1 MGTPLLALGP
11 HIFEI
16 APLNFQQIERS
27 TEALWP
33 SISRFGGRPG
43 RQFTGYG
50 DDRLTITGLLFPDEM
65 GGRAEYEAIR
75 VTQAAANP
83 VLMLGWATGL
93 SMAAT
98 LFGRVVIL
106 NVQDTQSVINR
117 QGFGRKI
124 EFSIEVAPFSGDG
137 KPVGLFG

>member
-1 MGTPLLALGP
+1 MSTPLLALGP

-16 APLNFQQIERS
+16 APLNFQQIERG

-33 SISRFGGRPG
+33 TISRFGGRPG

-50 DDRLTITGLLFPDEM
+50 DDRVSISGLLYPDEI
-65 GGRAEYEAIR
+65 GGRNEYEAIR
-75 VTQAAANP
+75 ATQAAALP

-93 SMAAT
+93 SIAAS

-106 NVQDTQSVINR
+106 NVKDTQSSINR
-117 QGFGRKI
+117 QGYGRKI
-124 EFSIEVAPFSGDG
+124 EFSIEVAPYHGDG

>member
-75 VTQAAANP
+75 ATQAAARP
-83 VLMLGWATGL
+83 ILMLGWATGL

-106 NVQDTQSVINR
+106 NVQDTQSLINR

-124 EFSIEVAPFSGDG
+124 EFSIEVAPFSGDC

>member
-1 MGTPLLALGP
+1 MAMPLLALGP
-11 HIFEI
+11 HVFEI
-16 APLNFQQIERS
+16 APLNFQEIERT

-33 SISRFGGRPG
+33 TISRFGGRPG

-50 DDRLTITGLLFPDEM
+50 DDSVTISGLLYPDEV

-75 VTQAAANP
+75 TTQAAARP

-93 SMAAT
+93 SMAAS

-106 NVQDTQSVINR
+106 SVQDTQSIINR
-117 QGFGRKI
+117 QGYGRKI
-124 EFSIEVAPFSGDG
+124 EFSLEVAPYHGDG

>member
-1 MGTPLLALGP
+1 MGMPLLALGP
-11 HIFEI
+11 HMFEI

-33 SISRFGGRPG
+33 TISRFGGRPG

-50 DDRLTITGLLFPDEM
+50 DDRLTISGLLFPDEM

-75 VTQAAANP
+75 VTQAAAQP

-93 SMAAT
+93 SAASV
-98 LFGRVVIL
+98 FGRVVIL
-106 NVQDTQSVINR
+106 SVKDTQSLINR

>member
-16 APLNFQQIERS
+16 APLNFQQLERS

-50 DDRLTITGLLFPDEM
+50 DDSMTISGLLFPDEV
-65 GGRAEYEAIR
+65 GGKAEFEAIR
-75 VTQAAANP
+75 VTQAAAQP
-83 VLMLGWATGL
+83 VTMMGWAIGM
-93 SMAAT
+93 SMAAN

-106 NVQDTQSVINR
+106 NVQDTQSAINR
-117 QGFGRKI
+117 QGYGRKI
-124 EFSIEVAPFSGDG
+124 EFSIEVAPYHGDG

>member
-1 MGTPLLALGP
+1 MGMPLLALGP
-11 HIFEI
+11 HVFEI

-33 SISRFGGRPG
+33 TISRFGGRPG

-50 DDRLTITGLLFPDEM
+50 EDSITITGLLFPDEM

-75 VTQAAANP
+75 VTQAAAKP

-93 SMAAT
+93 SMAAS

-106 NVQDTQSVINR
+106 NVQDTQSIINR

-124 EFSIEVAPFSGDG
+124 EFSIDVAPYHGDG

>member
-33 SISRFGGRPG
+33 TISRFGGRPG

-75 VTQAAANP
+75 VTQAAARP
-83 VLMLGWATGL
+83 ILMLGWATGL

-106 NVQDTQSVINR
+106 NVQDTQSLINR